1 MSAQPP
7 NPDTNIINGDTSKES
22 ASFPLNHHHH
32 PYTVGGNDSDEKDV
46 TRALTKIPTSTGSDS
61 ITTTVTCTTSPPIS
75 VQNSKAPR
83 SIPDIRSSLP
93 EVDAL
98 STLSTTRL
106 PAERSCTVG
115 DVIGF
120 DSSKFSPSPCSRSL
134 NFPLSSCEQSSLL
147 HLHTLKAASEKPPS
161 ALSKPF
167 ANNSAKVGGS
177 LCLPPLPCSKLGAAD
192 SRRGRKVLSHQ
203 EEVHT
208 LKLLHNHHLQWRFAN
223 AKAEASIHAQRWE
236 TERKLYSLGVEI
248 SSLRDT
254 VKRNRIELGLLKRA
268 KTLSTII
275 EAHMPHL
282 DEWSTLEGEYS
293 SSLAEAI
300 HALLNASLQL
310 PVSGNVQADIREVRE
325 ALNSAIKM
333 TETIGLHIQSFMPK
347 AEEMDALISEL
358 ARVIGGERAFV
369 EECGLLL
376 FKTYTSQVEELSLR
390 GHLIQ
395 LQQGNHHQLQ
405 EE

>member
-1 MSAQPP
+1 MISSRFRLGTQNLARPSPTNNAVPVTAATKLLQSSGMSMSAQPP

-46 TRALTKIPTSTGSDS
+46 TRALAKIPTSTGSDS
-61 ITTTVTCTTSPPIS
+61 ITTTVTCTTSHPIS

-120 DSSKFSPSPCSRSL
+120 DSSKFSPSPFSRSL

-236 TERKLYSLGVEI
+236 TERKLYSLGVDI
-248 SSLRDT
+248 SSLHDT
-254 VKRNRIELGLLKRA
+254 VKRNRIELGLLKQA

-275 EAHMPHL
+275 EAH
-282 DEWSTLEGEYS
+282 
-293 SSLAEAI
+293 
-300 HALLNASLQL
+300 
-310 PVSGNVQADIREVRE
+310 
-325 ALNSAIKM
+325 
-333 TETIGLHIQSFMPK
+333 